1 MEPKTEQKHL
11 EELATILSEVGA
23 AGIWRP
29 VYDHRGRRLAGG
41 VGDPADGLANSLP
54 GALFKGKRVVDIGC
68 NFGTFTFAAAKKGAL
83 QVLGVDIDRRI
94 IRGCQILKS
103 LFRVENVD
111 FLAADLRS
119 LGGRPPFDMGMMID
133 FIGKEVIR
141 SGFLPACLD
150 VIEALS
156 RRQMLFSVRPVYSIA
171 KHFSGGRKKLLELYA
186 PDTVGPRQFFLLDHL
201 KNRFQNRWQMRV
213 ISAAGEDFNASKQT
227 ILFERRL

>member
-1 MEPKTEQKHL
+1 
-11 EELATILSEVGA
+11 
-23 AGIWRP
+23 
-29 VYDHRGRRLAGG
+29 
-41 VGDPADGLANSLP
+41 
-54 GALFKGKRVVDIGC
+54 
-68 NFGTFTFAAAKKGAL
+68 
-83 QVLGVDIDRRI
+83 
-94 IRGCQILKS
+94 
-103 LFRVENVD
+103 
-111 FLAADLRS
+111 
-119 LGGRPPFDMGMMID
+119 MGMMID

-171 KHFSGGRKKLLELYA
+171 KHFSGGRKKLLELYD

-201 KNRFQNRWQMRV
+201 ENRFQNRWQMRV